1 MFAPPPNKGR
11 SVFLGR
17 EEPLSP
23 LAWGAAPRATAQ
35 PGDHAAR
42 FDSRRACG
50 WGCPVPTRS
59 LRTWGSAPPGPAG
72 DRLPQA
78 SARVSLGLPPE
89 EGLSGNSDPCPRAL
103 MGRINP
109 IVFKPR
115 PSPCKLPRSPLPA
128 PSLRLVCVRLFPS
141 RPSGFA
147 GRGLL
152 AHFKAAQG
160 VGQRLDQ
167 GFESC
172 SALSCACGRPLPLWR
187 PTYSGRLA
195 STW

>member
-23 LAWGAAPRATAQ
+23 LAWGTAPRATAQ

-59 LRTWGSAPPGPAG
+59 LRTGGSAPPGPAG

-115 PSPCKLPRSPLPA
+115 PSPCKLPRSPAARSLSQAGLRASLP
-128 PSLRLVCVRLFPS
+128 
-141 RPSGFA
+141 
-147 GRGLL
+147 
-152 AHFKAAQG
+152 FKALWLCG
-160 VGQRLDQ
+160 EGLVGP
-167 GFESC
+167 F
-172 SALSCACGRPLPLWR
+172 
-187 PTYSGRLA
+187 
-195 STW
+195 